1 MIYGV
6 GTDLVEKKR
15 IKKAIERE
23 TFLKRI
29 YTSREQQ
36 LIQTD
41 WKKAAGN
48 FATKEAVVK
57 MLGTGFGEIA
67 PNQIEVL
74 RDEAGKPYI
83 VLYEAAKELE
93 ERLGLKLHVS
103 ITNTKEYA
111 SAFVV
116 GEVMS

>member
-6 GTDLVEKKR
+6 GTDLVELKR
-15 IKKAIERE
+15 MKKAIEKE
-23 TFLKRI
+23 CFLKRI
-29 YTSREQQ
+29 YTMKEQE
-36 LIQTD
+36 LIRTD

-57 MLGTGFGEIA
+57 MFGTGFRKIA

-74 RDEAGKPYI
+74 RDELGKPYV
-83 VLYEAAKELE
+83 VLYGAAKELAE
-93 ERLGLKLHVS
+93 KQHIKLHVS
-103 ITNTKEYA
+103 ISNTNEYA

-116 GEVMS
+116 GEV